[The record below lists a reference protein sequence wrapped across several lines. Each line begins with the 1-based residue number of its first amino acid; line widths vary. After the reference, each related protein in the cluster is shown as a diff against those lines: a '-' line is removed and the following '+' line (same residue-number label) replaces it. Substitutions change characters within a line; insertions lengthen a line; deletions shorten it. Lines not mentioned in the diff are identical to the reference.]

1 MPPLVP
7 RASLPVGGGPAG
19 RRWRPAGSVLIA
31 LGSCLALA
39 GIAQAAAA
47 STASA
52 AVSTATAAVG
62 TATTAPR
69 TATTAGPAYW
79 VSQSSVSS
87 ADTSCKTAAYS
98 TVQLAVTAAEA
109 LERGNHPRAVP
120 TIEICPGTYSEQVT
134 ITKSLHL
141 ARAKVRSSAGPVIIE
156 LPAAVGDD
164 VSAGLSSTN
173 CQADDAATGTQLPQS
188 VVEVCAAGP
197 GGANTTGVSVS
208 VSHVTLEGN
217 WQFEDSCA
225 VQMYGLL
232 VGGGASVALADS
244 VVEQI
249 GDFPLQ
255 GCQSGVG
262 VEAGDSVTGQ
272 VGHVTLTSDTIE
284 TYQKNGVTIDG
295 PGSTGKITGI
305 TVTGSGPTPTIAQN
319 GIQISFGAT
328 GSVTGSTITGNNY
341 TGTPQEEGYYPTY
354 ATGILVYGGGGKV
367 CGIGASS
374 PLVRKASL
382 TGNTLTNNDV
392 GIQLFNVNS
401 RCTKSVRTPTAD
413 VACHNAIRNTHGY
426 ADGTASADANIAGY
440 ETAKKVFI
448 GYQAGVADSGDRDVI
463 CDNQVSGIG
472 YARRDATSTLPNP
485 RPPAFVRPIDVFSFA
500 PPSHVDVYGNS
511 YDAKAYK
518 PHSVHASQSQVRQ
531 APVMRVTAARS

>member
-1 MPPLVP
+1 MPPLAPRVP
-7 RASLPVGGGPAG
+7 LPAGGQPAG
-19 RRWRPAGSVLIA
+19 RRWRQTGSVLIA
-31 LGSCLALA
+31 LASCLALA

-47 STASA
+47 SAATSAASA
-52 AVSTATAAVG
+52 AG
-62 TATTAPR
+62 
-69 TATTAGPAYW
+69 TAGPAYW
-79 VSQSSVSS
+79 VSQGSTSS
-87 ADTSCKTAAYS
+87 ADTSCGTAAYS
-98 TVQLAVTAAEA
+98 TVQSAVTAAEA
-109 LERGNHPRAVP
+109 LEHGNHPKAVP

-141 ARAKVRSSAGPVIIE
+141 ARANVRSSEGPVVIE

-164 VSAGLSSTN
+164 VSAGLSATN

-188 VVEVCAAGP
+188 VVEVCAATP
-197 GGANTTGVSVS
+197 SGANTTGVSVS
-208 VSHVTLEGN
+208 LSHLTIQGN

-295 PGSTGKITGI
+295 PGSTGKITGT
-305 TVTGSGPTPTIAQN
+305 TVTGSGPIPTIAQN

-328 GSVTGSTITGNNY
+328 GSVTNSTITGNNY

-392 GIQLFNVNS
+392 GIQLFNVNA
-401 RCTKSVRTPTAD
+401 RCTRSVRTPTAD

-426 ADGTASADANIAGY
+426 TGRTASADANIAGY

-463 CDNQVSGIG
+463 CDNQFGGIG
-472 YARRDATSTLPNP
+472 YAQRDATSTLPNP
-485 RPPAFVRPIDVFSFA
+485 RPPAFVRPIDIFSFA
-500 PPSHVDVYGNS
+500 PPNHVHVDGNT

-518 PHSVHASQSQVRQ
+518 PHSVRESLGQ
-531 APVMRVTAARS
+531 AGEAAVVGLSAARP